1 VIAIN
6 SSIEGGNRMQVLG
19 LILIM
24 VAIYVIGINS
34 NILVSSLGAISGIVG
49 LAILIKVKH
58 KWGQVLFLAFWGK

>member
-1 VIAIN
+1 
-6 SSIEGGNRMQVLG
+6 MQVLG

-49 LAILIKVKH
+49 LAILIKVKRE
-58 KWGQVLFLAFWGK
+58 KRSRKKF